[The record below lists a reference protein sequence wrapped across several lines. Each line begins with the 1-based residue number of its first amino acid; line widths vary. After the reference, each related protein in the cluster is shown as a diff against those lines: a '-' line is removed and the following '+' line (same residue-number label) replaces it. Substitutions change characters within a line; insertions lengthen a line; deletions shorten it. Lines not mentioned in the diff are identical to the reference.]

1 VAHDS
6 VASKQNKNKTS
17 DSDYSRQIFTHKH
30 MTETDTNI
38 AEVEDT
44 DLKGAFFD
52 NINRNNRSIKR
63 DRAIAI
69 TEDAKLLYK
78 RNIEDM
84 EMQMKKLNRERV
96 NMLDLSPTSADSL
109 ILASDFDSSAFVK
122 KDIEL
127 GVKIRNLQIT
137 LDIAKES
144 YGKLFGE

>member
-1 VAHDS
+1 
-6 VASKQNKNKTS
+6 
-17 DSDYSRQIFTHKH
+17 

-38 AEVEDT
+38 GEIDDN

-52 NINRNNRSIKR
+52 NLNRNNRSIKR
-63 DRAIAI
+63 DRAVAI

-78 RNIEDM
+78 RNIEDL
-84 EMQMKKLNRERV
+84 EMQMKKLARERV

-109 ILASDFDSSAFVK
+109 ILASDFDAPAFVK

-127 GVKIRNLQIT
+127 GVKIRTLQIT